1 MKVKASKKKSTDREY
16 YDKRGI
22 LGEIIE
28 REVPL
33 SLDQALRRDILL
45 GKRKRRL
52 RNVTIKIDPLYLISV
67 KKVATRKGIPYQT
80 LVRQWVTEEVRKELK
95 IA

>member
-1 MKVKASKKKSTDREY
+1 MKVKASKKRITDREY
-16 YDKRGI
+16 YDKQGI

-28 REVPL
+28 KDVPL

-80 LVRQWVTEEVRKELK
+80 LVRQWVAEEVRKELK

>member
-1 MKVKASKKKSTDREY
+1 MKGKASKKRITDREY
-16 YDKRGI
+16 YDKQGI
-22 LGEIIE
+22 LGEMIE
-28 REVPL
+28 KDVPL

-45 GKRKRRL
+45 GKRRRRL

-80 LVRQWVTEEVRKELK
+80 LVRQWVAEEVRKELK

>member
-1 MKVKASKKKSTDREY
+1 MKVKALKKRITDREY
-16 YDKRGI
+16 YDKQGI

-28 REVPL
+28 KDVPL

-80 LVRQWVTEEVRKELK
+80 LVRQWVAEEVRKELK